1 MTTIPTPR
9 RGEVWW
15 IDFDPSVPPEQQK
28 VRPAVVMNNERVGRL
43 HLRIVVPITGWRPG
57 YEFYRWFVH
66 LAPTAENGLTK
77 ESGADAFQ
85 VKSHSLNRFRTR
97 LGILTPEE
105 TEDIAAAIASCV
117 GY

>member
-1 MTTIPTPR
+1 MTPTPMPS
-9 RGEVWW
+9 RGEIWW

-28 VRPAVVMNNERVGRL
+28 VRPAVVMNDPSVGRL
-43 HLRIVVPITGWRPG
+43 SLRIVVPITGWRRE
-57 YEFYRWFVH
+57 YATYDWFVP
-66 LAPTAENGLTK
+66 LEPTAENGLTK

-85 VKSHSLNRFRTR
+85 VKSFSLDRFRSR

-105 TEDIAAAIASCV
+105 TEDIAAAVATCV